1 MDDINYFKDMLKS
14 IQDYR
19 KIVHLI
25 FIIKQDN
32 DLLLEMGLSDDFIN
46 KLYKGCKKILESE
59 IKDYEGHVRNLEESI
74 LELTLNK

>member
-1 MDDINYFKDMLKS
+1 MLKS

-19 KIVHLI
+19 KIVLLI

-59 IKDYEGHVRNLEESI
+59 IEDYESHVKNLEESI